1 MQTPNSRTRR
11 GFTLI
16 ELLVGIVIFAIVG
29 ALFTKLLNVQG
40 RFYDKQGMGNAA
52 RNVSRSSLNR
62 VVSDFRMIEASGGIV
77 AATPT
82 SLTIRIPFAI
92 GVVCAT
98 AGPATHVSLLP
109 VDSMSY
115 AKAAFSGYAWRNF
128 QTGVYSYVDN
138 ASRAAGDSLIC
149 AAQAITTVR
158 DGMVV
163 AISPAVPAGT
173 GLGAPVFLYAR
184 VRYEFKP
191 SSSVPG
197 KVGLYR
203 TQILAN
209 GAESSEE
216 LVAPFANTAKWRFF
230 VVGNNTDAQ
239 DNPPAQL
246 TDIRGLELHFDG
258 VSEYA
263 AIGVTSSESA
273 PFTTAVFFKNR
284 ID

>member
-1 MQTPNSRTRR
+1 
-11 GFTLI
+11 
-16 ELLVGIVIFAIVG
+16 
-29 ALFTKLLNVQG
+29 
-40 RFYDKQGMGNAA
+40 
-52 RNVSRSSLNR
+52 
-62 VVSDFRMIEASGGIV
+62 
-77 AATPT
+77 
-82 SLTIRIPFAI
+82 
-92 GVVCAT
+92 
-98 AGPATHVSLLP
+98 
-109 VDSMSY
+109 
-115 AKAAFSGYAWRNF
+115 
-128 QTGVYSYVDN
+128 
-138 ASRAAGDSLIC
+138 
-149 AAQAITTVR
+149 
-158 DGMVV
+158 MVV

-173 GLGAPVFLYAR
+173 GLGAPIFLYAR